1 MDFYFMYNR
10 LLSVTFSS
18 THTHTKSATQ
28 FVITITYIYK
38 SQFGKTSPLK
48 LWLSFFCQGLFDK
61 AEGKSKATKN
71 QTAIK
76 NFKAKITRQLADIL
90 CFIQVSSDQLSHVV

>member
-1 MDFYFMYNR
+1 MVVRNKNGFFFMYNR

-18 THTHTKSATQ
+18 THTRTKSATQ

-61 AEGKSKATKN
+61 AEGKSKDTKMK
-71 QTAIK
+71 QQSK
-76 NFKAKITRQLADIL
+76 PSKQR
-90 CFIQVSSDQLSHVV
+90 

>member
-61 AEGKSKATKN
+61 AEGKSKATK
-71 QTAIK
+71 IK
-76 NFKAKITRQLADIL
+76 QQSKTSKQR
-90 CFIQVSSDQLSHVV
+90 

>member
-1 MDFYFMYNR
+1 MVVRNKNGFLFYVQQT
-10 LLSVTFSS
+10 LSVTFSS

-61 AEGKSKATKN
+61 AEGKSKDTKIE
-71 QTAIK
+71 QQSKTTK
-76 NFKAKITRQLADIL
+76 QKKAAGRYSLLHTSKQ
-90 CFIQVSSDQLSHVV
+90 